1 MWYTHS
7 GLRFPFFISR
17 PRRTRTSSGSIV
29 RIFRG
34 EFVGTVGGTL
44 SSQGLDR
51 RVLIKEFSDSD
62 LALSL
67 VKSELQSIGRLQS
80 NLIFPSMDETAKM
93 NGIEWIRTAMAR
105 RSIDLRKDSANIATL
120 LKALAYAPYVGIL
133 GTIGFCCILYIAQEY
148 LF

>member
-133 GTIGFCCILYIAQEY
+133 GTFGFCYIVYIAQEY

>member
-1 MWYTHS
+1 MSQFNTASCFAY
-7 GLRFPFFISR
+7 R

-34 EFVGTVGGTL
+34 EFVGTVGGSL

-51 RVLIKEFSDSD
+51 RVLIKEFSDND

-80 NLIFPSMDETAKM
+80 NLMFPSMDEAAKM
-93 NGIEWIRTAMAR
+93 NGIEWIRIAMAR
-105 RSIDLRKDSANIATL
+105 RSLELRKDSANVVSSM
-120 LKALAYAPYVGIL
+120 KALANAPFVGIL
-133 GTIGFCCILYIAQEY
+133 GKLSPIRLCMFRCIIDLCE
-148 LF
+148 